1 MPLIKARSSSIM
13 ESVDLRGTP
22 TTATATAA
30 TNTTQVASTAFVKTN
45 IANLVNSAPAALDT
59 LNELALA
66 LNSDSSFS
74 ATITTALAA
83 KLALAGGTMTG
94 LITLSGAPTSGLHA
108 TTKTYVDAGIAAITL
123 TNSDGLTEGSTN
135 LYFTNARARGA
146 ISLSGNNANV
156 LAYNSSTGTLTF
168 AWPTTDGVSEGS
180 NNLFHTTA
188 RVRTNISLTTSDS
201 GLLGYNST
209 TGVFT
214 FANPD
219 TDDVAE
225 GSNLY
230 HTTARAR
237 AALSAGTNIAY
248 DSATGVISSTSAVT
262 SVNGSSGVVV
272 LTSDSIA
279 EGSTNLYATNAR
291 ARGAISLTTSD
302 SSVLAYNSGTGVIT
316 FTKPTTDGITE
327 GSTNLYHSAARAR
340 AAITVSGDLTYAS
353 GVVGF
358 ALSNHDTDDVAEG
371 STNLYATNARAR
383 AAITL
388 TTDSAALAYNG
399 STGVLTYSKPD
410 SDAVA
415 EGATNQYFTNARGRA
430 AVSVTDAGGDG
441 SMTYNSST
449 GVFTYTGPSASEVRA
464 HVSATTSGTGHGSLS
479 VTAGAF
485 TFAKVTAANI
495 RGELSAGTGVSYD
508 STTGIISSNAS
519 DLDTDDIAEG
529 ATNLYFTNTR
539 ARAAVSATDAGGDGS
554 LSYNSSTGV
563 FTYTGPSAS
572 EVRAHI
578 SAGTG
583 VTITAGA
590 IAIGQAVGTTDSV
603 TFDDVTVNGDLTVN
617 GTVTTLNSTTVDID
631 DLNIT
636 LAKGAA
642 TSTAANGAGL
652 TIDGA
657 SATMLYTHATTSWNF
672 NKPVIVSGNV
682 TGTTFIGNVTGNVT
696 GTVSTL
702 SNHDTDDVAEGS
714 TNLYA
719 TNARAR
725 AAVSATD
732 AGGDGSFVYDS
743 ATGAFTYTGPSAA
756 EARVHVSVT
765 DAGGDGSLSY
775 NSSTGVFTYTGPSA
789 SEARAH
795 FSATTATGVTVTAGV
810 IALASIPN
818 SSLTNSGITINGTSV
833 ALGGTRTLDTDSVAE
848 GSTNLYHS
856 SARARAAI
864 TVSGDLT
871 YANGVVGFA
880 LSNHDTADLAEGT
893 NLYFTNT
900 RARSAVSLTTDDTAV
915 LAYNSSTGVLTFAI
929 AGVNTDKVVEGATNQ
944 YFTTARARSSISV
957 AGSGSYNSSTGVIT
971 VTGGVSSVNGATGVV
986 VLSTDEVT
994 EGSTNLYATNARA
1007 RAAITLTTDGAAL
1020 AYNSSTG
1027 VLTYAKPNTDAVA
1040 EGSTNLYH
1048 TTARVNAR
1056 IAAASIA
1063 DLADV
1068 GSIASIIDGYALV
1081 WSASTSTFVP
1091 QNVATTATSVTFTGD
1106 GSTLSFSTGVEV
1118 LSIQNTQVF
1127 INGLVQ
1133 APTYSYTL
1141 STTAS
1146 VTSVVFDTAP
1156 ETSDY
1161 IFIRVTSISAL
1172 TGDGILNEDSTI
1184 DGGSY

>member
-45 IANLVNSAPAALDT
+45 IANLINSAPEALDT

-74 ATITTALAA
+74 STITTALAA

-146 ISLSGNNANV
+146 ISLSGNNADV

-225 GSNLY
+225 GANLY

-237 AALSAGTNIAY
+237 AAISAGTNIAY
-248 DSATGVISSTSAVT
+248 DSATGVISSTSAVS
-262 SVNGSSGVVV
+262 SVNGATGVVSLDTDDV
-272 LTSDSIA
+272 T

-302 SSVLAYNSGTGVIT
+302 SSVLAYDSGTGVIT

-327 GSTNLYHSAARAR
+327 GSTNLYHTTARAR
-340 AAITVSGDLTYAS
+340 AAITVSGDLTYAA

-415 EGATNQYFTNARGRA
+415 EGATNQYFTNARVRA

-479 VTAGAF
+479 VTAGEF

-508 STTGIISSNAS
+508 STTGIISANAS
-519 DLDTDDIAEG
+519 DLDTDDIAEAESG
-529 ATNLYFTNTR
+529 ATNLYFTNT
-539 ARAAVSATDAGGDGS
+539 
-554 LSYNSSTGV
+554 
-563 FTYTGPSAS
+563 
-572 EVRAHI
+572 
-578 SAGTG
+578 
-583 VTITAGA
+583 
-590 IAIGQAVGTTDSV
+590 
-603 TFDDVTVNGDLTVN
+603 
-617 GTVTTLNSTTVDID
+617 
-631 DLNIT
+631 
-636 LAKGAA
+636 
-642 TSTAANGAGL
+642 
-652 TIDGA
+652 
-657 SATMLYTHATTSWNF
+657 
-672 NKPVIVSGNV
+672 
-682 TGTTFIGNVTGNVT
+682 
-696 GTVSTL
+696 
-702 SNHDTDDVAEGS
+702 
-714 TNLYA
+714 
-719 TNARAR
+719 RAR

-789 SEARAH
+789 SEVRAH
-795 FSATTATGVTVTAGV
+795 FSATAATGVTVTAGV

-833 ALGGTRTLDTDSVAE
+833 ELGGTRTLDTDSVDE
-848 GSTNLYHS
+848 GSTNLYHTT
-856 SARARAAI
+856 ARARAAI

-871 YANGVVGFA
+871 YAAGVVGFA

-929 AGVNTDKVVEGATNQ
+929 AGVNTDKVVEGATNL
-944 YFTTARARSSISV
+944 YHTTARARTSISV
-957 AGSGSYNSSTGVIT
+957 AGSGSYDSSTGVIT
-971 VTGGVSSVNGATGVV
+971 VNGAVTSVNGATGVV
-986 VLSTDEVT
+986 SLDTDDVT

-1007 RAAITLTTDGAAL
+1007 RSAISLTTDGAAL
-1020 AYNSSTG
+1020 AYNSGTG
-1027 VLTYAKPNTDAVA
+1027 VFTYAKPNTDAVA
-1040 EGSTNLYH
+1040 EGSTNLYF
-1048 TTARVNAR
+1048 TNARADGR

-1068 GSIASIIDGYALV
+1068 GSIGSIIDGYALV
-1081 WSASTSTFVP
+1081 WSATTSTFVP

-1141 STTAS
+1141 STTDS

>member
-45 IANLVNSAPAALDT
+45 IANLINSAPEALDT

-74 ATITTALAA
+74 STITTALAA

-146 ISLSGNNANV
+146 ISLSGNNADV

-225 GSNLY
+225 GANLY

-248 DSATGVISSTSAVT
+248 DSATGVISSTAAVS
-262 SVNGSSGVVV
+262 SVNGATGVVSLDTDDV
-272 LTSDSIA
+272 T

-291 ARGAISLTTSD
+291 ARSAISLTTSD
-302 SSVLAYNSGTGVIT
+302 SSVLAYDSGTGVIT

-327 GSTNLYHSAARAR
+327 GSTNLYHTTARAR
-340 AAITVSGDLTYAS
+340 AAITVSGDLTYAA

-415 EGATNQYFTNARGRA
+415 EGATNQYFTNARVRA

-479 VTAGAF
+479 VTAGEF

-508 STTGIISSNAS
+508 STTGIISANAS

-529 ATNLYFTNTR
+529 STNLYFTNTR

-617 GTVTTLNSTTVDID
+617 GTLTTINSTTVDID

-672 NKPVIVSGNV
+672 NKPVIVSGDV

-795 FSATTATGVTVTAGV
+795 FSATAATGVTVTAGV

-833 ALGGTRTLDTDSVAE
+833 ELGGTRTLDTDSVDE
-848 GSTNLYHS
+848 GSTNLYHTT
-856 SARARAAI
+856 ARARAAI

-871 YANGVVGFA
+871 YAAGVVGFA

-929 AGVNTDKVVEGATNQ
+929 AGVNTDKVVEGATNL
-944 YFTTARARSSISV
+944 YHTTARARTSISV
-957 AGSGSYNSSTGVIT
+957 AGSGSYDSSTGVIT
-971 VTGGVSSVNGATGVV
+971 VNGAVTSVNGATGVV
-986 VLSTDEVT
+986 SLDTDDVT

-1007 RAAITLTTDGAAL
+1007 RSAISLTTDGAAL
-1020 AYNSSTG
+1020 AYNSGTG
-1027 VLTYAKPNTDAVA
+1027 VFTYAKPNTDAVA
-1040 EGSTNLYH
+1040 EGSTNLYF
-1048 TTARVNAR
+1048 TNARADGR

-1068 GSIASIIDGYALV
+1068 GSIGSIIDGYALV
-1081 WSASTSTFVP
+1081 WSATTSTFVP

-1106 GSTLSFSTGVEV
+1106 GSTLTFSTGVEV

-1141 STTAS
+1141 STTDS